1 MAIIY
6 NDKVY
11 RNLQEQVLKS
21 QEDLERYGATTL
33 TLTNMRLTLLG
44 ILSHSTK

>member
-11 RNLQEQVLKS
+11 RNLQEQVLKN
-21 QEDLERYGATTL
+21 QALIYQK
-33 TLTNMRLTLLG
+33 
-44 ILSHSTK
+44 IVW